1 MVTLQNYCIKNI
13 LMRRNQFINQKITEY
28 VNHCILALDFYSKND
43 FEHALT
49 DFRKSGEAFIKIYI
63 VDKFGDTLGYKV
75 IVGKSNIDNTPCS
88 SKPHDLQYQE
98 LLDICKKE
106 QLVTSRAFSRLLDIQ
121 KESNPT
127 AHNQNKKHSDVD
139 FRHSAELCKVQSFN
153 LTKFIF
159 DALGEPILE
168 DLANAYNGNFNQA
181 LITSLKSSSWDA
193 FYQYVDMFNEHC
205 KYILISPEEY
215 RNCTEA
221 QLKLLSNVN
230 WSFIV
235 DFNPLSKNNGLYKA
249 FMPDIETNSVPITIN
264 QRGQKNIV
272 GRGTNGNINWL
283 FANGLVGIPN
293 SQTND
298 FISWRGKKYHKFIE
312 ELFSE
317 FYTTSIDRLCMIFL
331 SDDYDYIEAIT
342 NIISDIDII
351 PNDMIKYAFISDR
364 VEFLDK
370 VSKFNKYGINYDTFK
385 ISHSELITKLSLSV
399 KEKKGRSDAI
409 MVPARTRDSEQTF
422 VDVSKIYSKLS
433 DAGITIVHQTIA
445 DSVQALEQD
454 TPLFYYGEQITW
466 SELAIDVDVKRNKYI
481 DVYDKVRGHLTASK
495 SSLKFELQHKPG
507 AGGTTIARRLAY
519 DLRKE
524 FPTIV
529 LSKYSKIKTYNTLS
543 VFIQEVNKPILAI
556 VEASDINTNEIDEL
570 IRNCNTQKQIVI
582 FVYVRRN
589 LLRTKETQFSVYI
602 NDKMLDID
610 ECNKFIGKVKQ
621 YLNKESNLVDLSNL
635 YSNETEVIDFA
646 LAISEKNYSK
656 TRIDEY
662 IKQYI
667 NSLPEAQVQFIAYVS
682 FIYHYSQKRV
692 SELLFRSLFKKGL
705 SEDLKQK
712 SIEDRYIEK
721 VLTQEKQ
728 EIAYSEYWRP
738 RFSRFAESVLNIILG
753 GSQSND
759 WKEQIPVYAKELIK
773 TIKINNEYLVDE
785 TKDILKSVFLERRN
799 EDLLGKEEEWQS
811 KISNDQFSSLLQ
823 DVATQP
829 LEQKNILLLLAES
842 FPNEAHFWGHLA
854 RFTYEK
860 SDNIEGFAE
869 AMVYIENAF
878 NANGDNDF
886 NLYHIAGMC
895 KRRLIEYYKRND
907 IKISVTELT
916 EIAESANDYF
926 TESRQLNSDNIH
938 AYISQIQT
946 IITVLEYGKII
957 LGAADFR
964 QFITDVQNYWFLE
977 QYGILCDLI
986 DETKIL
992 IEQQETLGVTRKINK
1007 SKYLLGLS
1015 EGKTNN
1021 VIGNFHTSAEIF
1033 KKLIDSSGREIRPK
1047 LRILY
1052 IRSILLEKVKG
1063 DYTKTKEAWKLL
1075 NTLEKDVIDKYITDN
1090 LLQDASNA
1098 HTLRLWFQ
1106 FIRYTSNTVSIE
1118 EVVSRLKILYNNSTE
1133 HPLMRL
1139 EASYYLFIMNILLL
1153 IKSGTSINTKLLE
1166 ETKELIKE
1174 CKNLSSSDKYPFEWL
1189 KGIDNINGIINHKD
1203 RKNVGDENLLQVT
1216 GIITNINSRQQG
1228 TIILPCGLTAFFVPF
1243 HGGFILGQDETTEVK
1258 FNLAFRHDGL
1268 AAYNVI
1274 RASDIDN
1281 KVVKLSESEVEEVVE
1296 IEATQEEAI
1305 ELEEEKPTIVGPKI
1319 VDKIDLTQFDKYK
1332 KK

>member
-1 MVTLQNYCIKNI
+1 MIRSAL
-13 LMRRNQFINQKITEY
+13 INQKINEY
-28 VNHCILALDFYSKND
+28 IKHCILALDFFLKDDY
-43 FEHALT
+43 EHALT
-49 DFRKSGEAFIKIYI
+49 DFRKSGEAFMKIYI
-63 VDKFGDTLGYKV
+63 VDKCGDILGYKV
-75 IVGKSNIDNTPCS
+75 IVGELNMDSTPCS

-98 LLDICKKE
+98 LIDICKNE
-106 QLVTSRAFSRLLDIQ
+106 RLLNQRTFSRLLDIQ

-127 AHNQNKKHSDVD
+127 AHNSNKGLANGD
-139 FRHSAELCKVQSFN
+139 FKFSAELCKVQSFE

-159 DALGEPILE
+159 TTLKESVSM
-168 DLANAYNGNFNQA
+168 DLSNAYNGDINQA
-181 LITSLKSSSWDA
+181 LITSIKSSDWDE
-193 FYQYVDMFNEHC
+193 FYQYVDMFNPHC
-205 KYILISPEEY
+205 KYILISPQKY
-215 RNCTEA
+215 KGCTEA
-221 QLKLLSNVN
+221 QLKLLSNIN

-235 DFNPLSKNNGLYKA
+235 DFDPSSKTNGLYQA
-249 FMPDIETNSVPITIN
+249 FMPDIETNAVPITIN

-283 FANGLVGIPN
+283 FANGLTGILG
-293 SQTND
+293 SETSD
-298 FISWRGKKYHKFIE
+298 FTSWRGKKYHKFIG
-312 ELFSE
+312 ELFLE
-317 FYTTSIDRLCMIFL
+317 FYTASIDRLCLIFL
-331 SDDYDYIEAIT
+331 ADDYDYIEAIT

-351 PNDMIKYAFISDR
+351 PNDMLKYVFISDK
-364 VEFLDK
+364 VEYLNR
-370 VSKFNKYGINYDTFK
+370 VSKFDKYGINYGIFN
-385 ISHSELITKLSLSV
+385 ISHSELIAKLSLSV
-399 KEKKGRSDAI
+399 KEKKNKNDAI
-409 MVPARTRDSEQTF
+409 IVPARTRDSEQTF
-422 VDVSKIYSKLS
+422 IDVSKIHSKLL

-445 DSVQALEQD
+445 DSAEALKQD
-454 TPLFYYGEQITW
+454 PPLFYYGEQITW

-481 DVYDKVRGHLTASK
+481 DVYDKVRGHLTTSK

-529 LSKYSKIKTYNTLS
+529 LSEYSKTKTYNTLS

-589 LLRTKETQFSVYI
+589 LLRTKETQFSAHI
-602 NDKMLDID
+602 NDKMLDIAERD
-610 ECNKFIGKVKQ
+610 KFIGKVKQ
-621 YLNKESNLVDLSNL
+621 YLNKENNLVDLSNL
-635 YSNETEVIDFA
+635 FSNESEVIDFA

-667 NSLPEAQVQFIAYVS
+667 NSLPEEQVQFIAYVS
-682 FIYHYSQKRV
+682 FIYHYSQKKV

-721 VLTQEKQ
+721 VVTQEKQ
-728 EIAYSEYWRP
+728 EMSYSEYWRP
-738 RFSRFAESVLNIILG
+738 RFSRFADAALSIILG
-753 GSQSND
+753 GPESND

-773 TIKINNEYLVDE
+773 AIKINNEYLVDE

-811 KISNDQFSSLLQ
+811 KISNEQFSSLLQ
-823 DVATQP
+823 DVASQP
-829 LEQKNILLLLAES
+829 SEQKNILLLLAES

-854 RFTYEK
+854 RYTYEK
-860 SDNIEGFAE
+860 SDTVEDFTE
-869 AMVYIENAF
+869 AKGYIENAF
-878 NANGDNDF
+878 DANGDQDF

-895 KRRLIEYYKRND
+895 QRRLIEYYKRND
-907 IKISVTELT
+907 IKISVTQLT
-916 EIAESANDYF
+916 EIADSANDYF
-926 TESRQLNSDNIH
+926 IESRQINPDNIH

-946 IITVLEYGKII
+946 IITVLEYGKIVS
-957 LGAADFR
+957 GATDFR
-964 QFITDVQNYWFLE
+964 QFITDAQNHWFLE
-977 QYGILCDLI
+977 QYGVLCDLI

-992 IEQQETLGVTRKINK
+992 IEQQETLGVTKKTTK
-1007 SKYLLGLS
+1007 SKSLLGFS

-1033 KKLIDSSGREIRPK
+1033 KKLIDSSERDIRPR
-1047 LRILY
+1047 LRMMY

-1063 DYTKTKEAWKLL
+1063 DSSKTKEAWKLL
-1075 NTLEKDVIDKYITDN
+1075 STPEKNSIDKYITDN
-1090 LLQDASNA
+1090 LLQDANNV

-1106 FIRYTSNTVSIE
+1106 FIRYTSNTASIE
-1118 EVVSRLKILYNNSTE
+1118 EIVSRLKILYNNSE
-1133 HPLMRL
+1133 GHPLMRL
-1139 EASYYLFIMNILLL
+1139 EASYYLFIMNTLLL
-1153 IKSGTSINTKLLE
+1153 IKSSASINTKLLD

-1174 CKNLSSSDKYPFEWL
+1174 CKDLSSSDKYPFEWL
-1189 KGIDNINGIINHKD
+1189 KGVDNVNGIVSHKD
-1203 RKNVGDENLLQVT
+1203 KKNISDDNLLQMV

-1243 HGGFILGQDETTEVK
+1243 HGGFIIGQDETTEVQ

-1268 AAYNVI
+1268 AAYNVV
-1274 RASDIDN
+1274 RTFDVDN
-1281 KVVKLSESEVEEVVE
+1281 NAIKLSETEVEEVVE
-1296 IEATQEEAI
+1296 IEATQEEPI
-1305 ELEEEKPTIVGPKI
+1305 EIETEKHIVVGPKI
-1319 VDKIDLTQFDKYK
+1319 LGKIDLSQFDKYK